1 MDKIRELKQK
11 NTSPD
16 LLLQARNVPLDS
28 MAAAGAASS
37 SARAPRTSCAQR
49 LALLRGGSQSRQA
62 PRAPRSSSP
71 RRQLPPGSLLLA
83 LGWNCVLA
91 MTPHLSLPHPH
102 AAACPAHRLRPSAA
116 LALAPPCSNLA
127 SSPLARP
134 PPAAAAAAGA
144 SQRCFFAC
152 GCHIF
157 VLRAKLLPADVEC
170 SESIR
175 GGPQIKERVLSRCR
189 ESEFRASEI
198 LDAGGGVILF
208 MS

>member
-1 MDKIRELKQK
+1 
-11 NTSPD
+11 
-16 LLLQARNVPLDS
+16 

-102 AAACPAHRLRPSAA
+102 AACPAHRLRPSAA

-157 VLRAKLLPADVEC
+157 VLPHFLLPADAER
-170 SESIR
+170 SESIL

-208 MS
+208 TS